1 MKKQF
6 PLVLIIILFFV
17 VVSSVIFTPVDSVVK
32 EDSEYMYIT
41 QYSVYG
47 LDSTTTKYHK
57 SVQYEGKV
65 VSKKIDKHFIGR
77 LGHGGHWNTNTYITV
92 EFNNRTY
99 EEKYS
104 NWGLVSNIKLNEG
117 DCVTVIE
124 SFYPS
129 HEIKI
134 VEQ

>member
-6 PLVLIIILFFV
+6 PLALIVMLFFTIMC
-17 VVSSVIFTPVDSVVK
+17 SVIFTPADKVVK

-65 VSKKIDKHFIGR
+65 VSKKISKRFIGR
-77 LGHGGHWNTNTYITV
+77 AGHGGHWNTNTYITV

-99 EEKYS
+99 EENYS
-104 NWGLVSNIKLNEG
+104 NWGLVSDIKLNEG

-134 VEQ
+134 IE